1 MSLTSMTGTK
11 NNQPPKA
18 DQTKSICL
26 FLTDYASWLY
36 GCGAT
41 CTRITKNVDRLAK
54 VWKLNIEMTILPNSI
69 HLAHFDPVTGQS
81 RVYLKKTPNTGI
93 SFYKNTQLS
102 KLSWAVTDGQ
112 IQFEEAQTEF
122 ARIISAPY
130 TNKWVVLILA
140 SLANMSF
147 CRLFGGDFLA
157 MIVVFVAT
165 LLGFRLKQVLLE
177 EHVDVKL
184 VFMVCAFFSAV
195 IGTAGYVFGLGD
207 KPDVALATSVLYLI
221 PGIPYIN
228 SLSDLIQGQYLVSFS
243 RFMNSMILTFCLSV
257 GLAGGI
263 LLMNL
268 KMF

>member
-1 MSLTSMTGTK
+1 MNSISITGTK
-11 NNQPPKA
+11 NNQLPVV

-26 FLTDYASWLY
+26 FLADYASWLY

-41 CTRITKNVDRLAK
+41 CTRIKKNVDRMAK
-54 VWKLNIEMTILPNSI
+54 VWKLNIEMTILPGSI
-69 HLAHFDPVTGQS
+69 HLAHSDPATGQS
-81 RVYLKKTPNTGI
+81 SVYFKKTPDTGI

-102 KLSWAVTDGQ
+102 KLSWAVSDGQ

-122 ARIISAPY
+122 ARIISAPF
-130 TNKWVVLILA
+130 TNKCVVLFLA

-147 CRLFGGDFLA
+147 CRLFGGDLLA
-157 MIVVFVAT
+157 MVIVFVAT

-207 KPDVALATSVLYLI
+207 KLSLI
-221 PGIPYIN
+221 HISEPTRLRQ
-228 SLSDLIQGQYLVSFS
+228 LSRMPSS
-243 RFMNSMILTFCLSV
+243 
-257 GLAGGI
+257 A
-263 LLMNL
+263 
-268 KMF
+268 